1 MSIVITGATGQLGHL
16 VVEELLA
23 RGVSADRVVAT
34 GRALDKVADLAARGV
49 RTAYVD
55 YDDPSTL
62 DATLEPGDVL
72 LLIASNSMERRV
84 EQHRAVVDAAKRAG
98 VAHLLYTSALSADDT
113 PLILAPDHVKT
124 EIEIRDS
131 GIPFTLLRNGWY
143 TENYVQALEQASA
156 TGVLLTSVGDGRVA
170 SATRADF
177 AAATAAVLTTDGHE
191 GKVYELS
198 GDVAWDYDDLA
209 AAFAEVLGRDVRHH
223 RASPAEH
230 LEVLT
235 GAGLDQ
241 GTAGFLVALDG
252 NIRDGALALQTG
264 DLSRLAGRPSTSLVD
279 GLRPFVAAK

>member
-23 RGVSADRVVAT
+23 RGVPADRVVAT

-49 RTAYVD
+49 RTAHVD
-55 YDDPSTL
+55 YDDATTL
-62 DATLEPGDVL
+62 DAVLRPGDVL
-72 LLIASNSMERRV
+72 VLIASNSMDRRV
-84 EQHRAVVDAAKRAG
+84 EQHAAVVDAAKRAG

-113 PLILAPDHVKT
+113 PLVLAPDHLQT
-124 EIEIRDS
+124 EIAVRGS

-143 TENYVQALEQASA
+143 TENYVPALQQASS
-156 TGVLLTSVGDGRVA
+156 TGVLLASAGDGRVA

-177 AAATAAVLTTDGHE
+177 AAATAAVLTTEGHQ

-209 AAFAEVLGRDVRHH
+209 AAFAEVLGRDVRY
-223 RASPAEH
+223 RRVSSAEH
-230 LEVLT
+230 LEALT
-235 GAGLDQ
+235 GAGLDE

-252 NIRDGALALQTG
+252 NTRDGALALQTG
-264 DLSRLAGRPSTSLVD
+264 DLSRLAGRPTTPLVEA
-279 GLRPFVAAK
+279 LRPYVAAS